1 MSLFNRLLLIT
12 ASLLLSSTA
21 SASTN
26 CDCSKILDQ
35 CGASISSIGP
45 EIQIMTNTK
54 RCASVTWYADVEA
67 HNTVVT
73 NGKLREPSEFKSKP
87 FLYIGSC
94 DICANAHPHA
104 VKVNNVTEESAEC
117 KKRKAN
123 LKMSE
128 KFYTEGRITPY
139 EFKLSQD
146 LVKQHCN

>member
-1 MSLFNRLLLIT
+1 MSLFNRLLAVT
-12 ASLLLSSTA
+12 ASLLISSTA
-21 SASTN
+21 SASAN
-26 CDCSKILDQ
+26 CDCTKVLEQ

-54 RCASVTWYADVEA
+54 RCAQVTWYADNEA
-67 HNTVVT
+67 HNTIVT
-73 NGKLREPSEFKSKP
+73 NGKQREPSEFKSTP

-104 VKVNNVTEESAEC
+104 VKAGIIAEESAEC

-128 KFYTEGRITPY
+128 KFYAAGRITPY

-146 LVKQHCN
+146 MVRQHCN

>member
-1 MSLFNRLLLIT
+1 MQRFNRLVLAS
-12 ASLLLSSTA
+12 ASLLVSSATI
-21 SASTN
+21 ASTH
-26 CDCSKILDQ
+26 CDCSKILEQ

-54 RCASVTWYADVEA
+54 RCARVTWYADNDA
-67 HNTVVT
+67 HDTIVT
-73 NGKLREPSEFKSKP
+73 RGKQREPSEFKSTP

-94 DICANAHPHA
+94 HICANSHPLA
-104 VKVNNVTEESAEC
+104 VSAGNATEESAEC

-128 KFYTEGRITPY
+128 KFYTQGRITPY